1 MTFKK
6 GDPRP
11 PGAGRKKGSGNKLTF
26 DIKQSLMLHGPALA
40 AELVR
45 IAMTARN
52 ESTRVLAIKE
62 CFDRIAGKASQHVQ
76 GQVLYGISAELEKLL
91 AQHDGDSRSIPT
103 RTNGML
109 IEHDANGSDHGN
121 NGGDNGGGLR
131 S

>member
-76 GQVLYGISAELEKLL
+76 GQLHLRHKRRVGEIVDA
-91 AQHDGDSRSIPT
+91 T
-103 RTNGML
+103 RRQLSLN
-109 IEHDANGSDHGN
+109 S
-121 NGGDNGGGLR
+121 
-131 S
+131 

>member
-26 DIKQSLMLHGPALA
+26 DIKQSLVLHGPALA

-76 GQVLYGISAELEKLL
+76 GQVLYGVSAELQKLL
-91 AQHDGDSRSIPT
+91 AQHDGESRSIPT
-103 RTNGML
+103 RTNGTL
-109 IEHDANGSDHGN
+109 IEHNTNGSDHGN
-121 NGGDNGGGLR
+121 NGG
-131 S
+131 